1 MLQTVDTIP
10 ERSGQWFTKRLS
22 FKDCPTEFFTI
33 RHRDPIDAIKAL
45 WGDPAFS
52 KDLVYKPAKM
62 FRGQRQ
68 TEDQRIY
75 SEMWTGGLWNAA
87 QVCQHLFHPGLSF

>member
-22 FKDCPTEFFTI
+22 FKDRPTEFFTI

-62 FRGQRQ
+62 FQGQRQ
-68 TEDQRIY
+68 TEDQWIY

>member
-22 FKDCPTEFFTI
+22 FKDRPTEFFTI
-33 RHRDPIDAIKAL
+33 CHRDPIDAIKAL

-68 TEDQRIY
+68 TEDQQIY